1 VDRPSVDERENNHEN
16 GPVLSPTFDLI
27 TNYFAERNVPVK
39 RVEGQEVLAMIVDG
53 ANGSFQCS
61 AGLLEGWDLFFVH
74 SFTAE
79 PCPERLRAK
88 MAEFLTRINYGLFSG
103 VFELDLEDGEIRAK
117 TSVDFRGSQLD
128 KALVRNAVETNWL
141 LMDRHLPG
149 LRAVLRGESP
159 LAAAKLTGH
168 SG

>member
-1 VDRPSVDERENNHEN
+1 M
-16 GPVLSPTFDLI
+16 SPTFDLI
-27 TNYFAERNVPVK
+27 TSYLAERHVPVK
-39 RVEGQEVLAMIVDG
+39 QVEGQEVLAMVIDG

-61 AGLLEGWDLFFVH
+61 AGLLQGWDLFFVH
-74 SFTAE
+74 SFGAE
-79 PCPERLRAK
+79 LCPKHLRLA

-103 VFELDLEDGEIRAK
+103 AFELDLEDGEIRAK

-128 KALVRNAVETNWL
+128 MALVRNAVETNWL

-149 LRAVLRGESP
+149 LQAILRGESP